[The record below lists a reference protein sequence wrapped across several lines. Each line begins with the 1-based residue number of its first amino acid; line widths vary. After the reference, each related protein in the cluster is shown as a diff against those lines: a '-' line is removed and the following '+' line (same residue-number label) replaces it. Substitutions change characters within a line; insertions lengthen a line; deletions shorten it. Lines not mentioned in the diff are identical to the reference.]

1 LGLASKP
8 PTPPPPPLSAEPL
21 PFLPMVGQPPETNA
35 VFVVAAGGTQ
45 SDDDMFE
52 PRVRMIRMSSRESC
66 QLKLIFKIPNLLTTE
81 ILARSF
87 DIIIIERTIV
97 ASVSPP
103 LTHAL

>member
-1 LGLASKP
+1 
-8 PTPPPPPLSAEPL
+8 L

-35 VFVVAAGGTQ
+35 VFVVAAGGAQ

-52 PRVRMIRMSSRESC
+52 PRVRMIRMSSSRESC